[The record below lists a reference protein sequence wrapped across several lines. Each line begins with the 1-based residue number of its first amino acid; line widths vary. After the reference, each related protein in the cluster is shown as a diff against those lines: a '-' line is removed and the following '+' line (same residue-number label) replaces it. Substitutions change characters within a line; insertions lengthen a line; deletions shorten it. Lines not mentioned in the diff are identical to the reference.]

1 MFDDVMDPNDAGLR
15 ELTRCLEAYADARLS
30 PTAVAT
36 INMRANVMNA
46 AHRRAAVIAADVKRQ
61 VVAVPAHAAGGERRR
76 VLSRRLYRPAAAL
89 MAASLTLALLAG
101 TVYGARAGGP
111 LYGTRLWIEA
121 ANLPTSLVA
130 RAQAEGVR
138 LDTRIAEAQQASVD
152 GDAPA
157 AEAALAAYSVIVA
170 EALQGTDG
178 DSTADAA
185 IEISISRHVV
195 VLNQL
200 AGTVPAHAR
209 GAIEK
214 AIASSS
220 KAIEDLNG
228 QTAPG
233 DDGHAGGPDW
243 LGGAAAPG
251 ATEST
256 KPSQDTGPR
265 ASAGIDGIAA
275 PGETGTPDKVPSPR
289 DHEVPPGRSRA
300 GGRDET
306 GKSAHPT
313 AAPSGPQGTPAG
325 TQPGGPSAP

>member
-1 MFDDVMDPNDAGLR
+1 
-15 ELTRCLEAYADARLS
+15 
-30 PTAVAT
+30 
-36 INMRANVMNA
+36 
-46 AHRRAAVIAADVKRQ
+46 
-61 VVAVPAHAAGGERRR
+61 
-76 VLSRRLYRPAAAL
+76 
-89 MAASLTLALLAG
+89 
-101 TVYGARAGGP
+101 
-111 LYGTRLWIEA
+111 
-121 ANLPTSLVA
+121 VA

-185 IEISISRHVV
+185 IVISISRHVV

-256 KPSQDTGPR
+256 RPSQDTGPR

-289 DHEVPPGRSRA
+289 DHEVPPGRSRG